1 MTNTTKMPWMKE
13 DHTIR
18 KLMTWKEAVRVIQTL
33 VDEKNNKRTKQ
44 AWDRIFTRMNRM
56 LMTNTTKIR
65 KLMTWKEAIRVIQ
78 TLVDRKDTDERT
90 KQAWDRILQ
99 G

>member
-33 VDEKNNKRTKQ
+33 VD
-44 AWDRIFTRMNRM
+44 
-56 LMTNTTKIR
+56 
-65 KLMTWKEAIRVIQ
+65 
-78 TLVDRKDTDERT
+78 RKDTDERT

>member
-1 MTNTTKMPWMKE
+1 MTNTTNMPWMKE

-44 AWDRIFTRMNRM
+44 AWDRI
-56 LMTNTTKIR
+56 
-65 KLMTWKEAIRVIQ
+65 
-78 TLVDRKDTDERT
+78 
-90 KQAWDRILQ
+90 LQ